1 MKKFVFTIWECPQKL
16 VAAVVKKLSK
26 SEKIGEY
33 NGAKIYYWKWQGGM
47 SLSTNIFVPFE
58 WYNETEWQL
67 NYVKHEY
74 GHTIQSK
81 MLGPLYLLV
90 IGLPSL
96 LWAWLGDNYR
106 EKHGVSYYDF
116 YTEKWANKLGG
127 AKDDE

>member
-1 MKKFVFTIWECPQKL
+1 MLMKKFLFTIWEFPQKL
-16 VAAVVKKLSK
+16 VAAVVKKISK

-74 GHTIQSK
+74 GHTI
-81 MLGPLYLLV
+81 
-90 IGLPSL
+90 
-96 LWAWLGDNYR
+96 
-106 EKHGVSYYDF
+106 
-116 YTEKWANKLGG
+116 
-127 AKDDE
+127 